1 MKRILLFSIVIIIGY
16 GAYLFMTKQLNS
28 GQLVGKMSMMQAVN
42 SGEVALI
49 DVRTSEEWARGYA
62 KGAMHFDLARL
73 QAGELPDIAKDKSI
87 YVYCAAGGRAEKAKV
102 ILEKA
107 GYTNVISIGGL
118 GDWQDAGG
126 EVVSD

>member
-1 MKRILLFSIVIIIGY
+1 MKKLIIFIIVILVAY
-16 GAYLFMTKQLNS
+16 GTYSLIVKQLTDS
-28 GQLVGKMSMMQAVN
+28 QPAGKMSMMQAVN
-42 SGEVALI
+42 SGEVALL
-49 DVRTSEEWARGYA
+49 DVRTNEEWATGYA

-107 GYTNVISIGGL
+107 GYTNVINIGGL

-126 EVVSD
+126 EVVNE

>member
-1 MKRILLFSIVIIIGY
+1 MKKLIILIIVIAVAY
-16 GAYLFMTKQLNS
+16 GTYALIARQLSNN
-28 GQLVGKMSMMQAVN
+28 QPTGKMSMMQAVN
-42 SGEVALI
+42 SGEVALL
-49 DVRTSEEWARGYA
+49 DVRTDEEWARGYA
-62 KGAMHFDLARL
+62 KGAMHFDLVRL

-107 GYTNVISIGGL
+107 GYTNVINIGGL

-126 EVVSD
+126 EVVNE